1 MDFKDFHDGLLSIS
15 LIIFIFSITLM
26 ITSIVL
32 NPFIGGQS
40 EERDLII
47 ILSSI
52 NILFSLYYIWNVIKL
67 EKVFSLETKNIIRFA
82 KEIGI
87 ITLIYL
93 PHVVLYIFLLFQN
106 LNNLEFLMI
115 VIIIFMEI
123 FLIGVVLKEVYDILF
138 IEESQRDTKIEID
151 RKKYIE
157 TRK

>member
-1 MDFKDFHDGLLSIS
+1 MDFKEFHDGLLSIS
-15 LIIFIFSITLM
+15 LIIFIFSITL
-26 ITSIVL
+26 ITSSIVL
-32 NPFIGGQS
+32 TPFIGGQS
-40 EERDLII
+40 QERDLII

-67 EKVFSLETKNIIRFA
+67 EKIFRLEPKNIIRFA
-82 KEIGI
+82 KKIGI

-93 PHVVLYIFLLFQN
+93 PHVILFIFLLFQN

-115 VIIIFMEI
+115 AVIIFMEI
-123 FLIGVVLKEVYDILF
+123 FLIGVVLKEVYDIIF

-151 RKKYIE
+151 RKRYIE

>member
-40 EERDLII
+40 QERDLII

-52 NILFSLYYIWNVIKL
+52 NILFSIYYIWNVIKL
-67 EKVFSLETKNIIRFA
+67 EKVFRLETKNIIRFA
-82 KEIGI
+82 KRIGI

-93 PHVVLYIFLLFQN
+93 PHVVLFIFLLFQN

-115 VIIIFMEI
+115 AIIILMES
-123 FLIGVVLKEVYDILF
+123 FLIGVVLKEVYDIIF
-138 IEESQRDTKIEID
+138 IEESQRDTKIELD
-151 RKKYIE
+151 RKKYIK

>member
-1 MDFKDFHDGLLSIS
+1 MIS
-15 LIIFIFSITLM
+15 
-26 ITSIVL
+26 SIVL